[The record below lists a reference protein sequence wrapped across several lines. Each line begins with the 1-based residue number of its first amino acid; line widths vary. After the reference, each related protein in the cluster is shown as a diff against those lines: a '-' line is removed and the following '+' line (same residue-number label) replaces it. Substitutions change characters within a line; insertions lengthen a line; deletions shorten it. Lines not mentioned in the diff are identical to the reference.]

1 MIKYPLAIP
10 QTDKLSL
17 TQRHN
22 AVTLYSDIIREYSD
36 MIQSPMIMSV
46 KCDVMKCELL
56 GWHSKLVL

>member
-46 KCDVMKCELL
+46 KCDVMKCEL
-56 GWHSKLVL
+56 